1 MTTADNPDPVLKV
14 QLSSRRGSAV
24 PSAMT
29 EDDLTREEKVP
40 LNIEISWLFRQLFW
54 SELYAASVFDSH
66 NNVFIN
72 NICPTSVNYA
82 V

>member
-1 MTTADNPDPVLKV
+1 MSSNADKPGLKKMTTADNPDPVLKV

-40 LNIEISWLFRQLFW
+40 LNIEIS
-54 SELYAASVFDSH
+54 
-66 NNVFIN
+66 
-72 NICPTSVNYA
+72 
-82 V
+82 